1 MKNMDKSVKVLI
13 ILLGVALILFVTNL
27 VIDNNTSKD
36 YSNSEYIEIKG
47 EKIDSIYNVVGS
59 KKITKVNEGIDST
72 GNYIEITYSDLTI
85 SEIKMYID
93 KFKEKDYALI
103 SSETEKLVIANE
115 SKETGKIITI
125 TIKLLDDETV
135 IKYSKG
141 NGTLERK

>member
-1 MKNMDKSVKVLI
+1 MKNMDKSVKILI

-36 YSNSEYIEIKG
+36 YSNAKYIEIKG
-47 EKIDSIYNVVGS
+47 EKIDSIYNVIGS

-72 GNYIEITYSDLTI
+72 GNYIEITYSDLKI
-85 SEIKMYID
+85 SEITDYMA
-93 KFKEKDYALI
+93 KFKAKNYALI
-103 SSETEKLVIANE
+103 SSDAEKVVIANE